1 MPRCSQRR
9 EGGRVTEM
17 NQNNLIT
24 FQRGHTHSDKV
35 QQRQELKLSAE
46 GQRPGLLVP
55 ASEFLN
61 VPALSSRLCWLPR
74 CQCEGRPGGTWSWD
88 LSDSCSPSGSLTL
101 RQGKGDLPHLP
112 LCKCRFGSPSPEASG
127 LVVTNCPH
135 SS

>member
-1 MPRCSQRR
+1 
-9 EGGRVTEM
+9 M

-24 FQRGHTHSDKV
+24 FQRGHTGSEKV
-35 QQRQELKLSAE
+35 QQGQELRLSG

-61 VPALSSRLCWLPR
+61 VPAPSSPLGPAGFPGAIVRAGQVAPGRGTCLTAALHRGASLSGK
-74 CQCEGRPGGTWSWD
+74 EKGT
-88 LSDSCSPSGSLTL
+88 CSS
-101 RQGKGDLPHLP
+101 LP